1 MAVGRAGAIES
12 IMLFW
17 VVAALLTLVASL
29 AVLVPLASR
38 RDLVPNAGAHD
49 VEVYKDQLSEID
61 RDADRGLIDPAE
73 AEQARTEIARRVI
86 AAGGRRAGSAG
97 QSRQSAMTRLVSAFA
112 VVIVPVL
119 SWSIYSAIGSPDLP
133 SQPLSGRL
141 VQNPEQNSVEEL
153 VARAEAHLVANPD
166 DGRGWDVLAPIYYR
180 LGRYA
185 EASNAFRNAIR
196 LEGATA
202 EREAGLGE
210 VLTAEAGG
218 LVTADAQAAFQRASA
233 ITPEDPRSRLFL
245 ALARLQ
251 DGDALGA
258 RDAFSALAQSLPA
271 DSPWRSAALD
281 AVKEAEARMAAA
293 TNPGPSDADVDAA
306 AGMSDTDRAAMIET
320 MVASLDEKLRANPA
334 DPEGWARLVRS
345 YVVLGKPEAAKEAL
359 GRGLAAL
366 GDGSAEAIGLQEF
379 AAGLGLKAVEE

>member
-1 MAVGRAGAIES
+1 
-12 IMLFW
+12 
-17 VVAALLTLVASL
+17 
-29 AVLVPLASR
+29 
-38 RDLVPNAGAHD
+38 
-49 VEVYKDQLSEID
+49 
-61 RDADRGLIDPAE
+61 
-73 AEQARTEIARRVI
+73 
-86 AAGGRRAGSAG
+86 
-97 QSRQSAMTRLVSAFA
+97 
-112 VVIVPVL
+112 
-119 SWSIYSAIGSPDLP
+119 
-133 SQPLSGRL
+133 
-141 VQNPEQNSVEEL
+141 
-153 VARAEAHLVANPD
+153 
-166 DGRGWDVLAPIYYR
+166 
-180 LGRYA
+180 
-185 EASNAFRNAIR
+185 
-196 LEGATA
+196 
-202 EREAGLGE
+202 

-366 GDGSAEAIGLQEF
+366 GDGSAEAIGLEEF